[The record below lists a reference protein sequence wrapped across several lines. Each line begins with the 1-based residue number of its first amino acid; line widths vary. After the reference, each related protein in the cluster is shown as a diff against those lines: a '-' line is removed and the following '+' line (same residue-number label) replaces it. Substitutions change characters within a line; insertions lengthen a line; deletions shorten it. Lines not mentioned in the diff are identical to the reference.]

1 LKHLATLEFKT
12 LSKNGTKLGM
22 VVCTYNSSTGKAEV
36 GGSRVQDQPGLCS
49 ETQSQKKKDMSQKKI
64 PVKYVVNIEP
74 VSRMNKTHNAL

>member
-22 VVCTYNSSTGKAEV
+22 GTGKAEV

-49 ETQSQKKKDMSQKKI
+49 ETQSQKKKDISQKKI

-74 VSRMNKTHNAL
+74 VSRMNKTHNPL